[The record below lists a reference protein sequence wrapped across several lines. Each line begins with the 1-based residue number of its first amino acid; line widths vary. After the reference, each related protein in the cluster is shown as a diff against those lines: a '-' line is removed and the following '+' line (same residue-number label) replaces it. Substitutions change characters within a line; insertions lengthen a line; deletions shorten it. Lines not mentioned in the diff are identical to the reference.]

1 MCEHVPMA
9 ELSADFSEAL
19 VFAARLHRSQRRKGP
34 GGAPYLAHL
43 LSVAATVLEFGGA
56 EEEAIAALLHDAV
69 EDQGGAPTRQ
79 LIARMFGER
88 VAAIVDACTDT
99 DVEPKPPWKERK
111 DAFLG
116 TLPGASP
123 SALLVILADKL
134 HNVRSTLRDLK
145 STGAETWKR
154 FRGGR
159 EGTLWYYR
167 SIADAVRPADERTR
181 ALAAEFREAVDEL
194 ERLARQ
200 LEKG

>member
-1 MCEHVPMA
+1 MFPMT

-43 LSVAATVLEFGGA
+43 LAVAATVLEFGGT

-69 EDQGGAPTRQ
+69 EDQGGAATRE
-79 LIARMFGER
+79 LIARMFGEG
-88 VAAIVDACTDT
+88 VATIVDACTDT
-99 DVEPKPPWKERK
+99 DIEPKPPWKRRK
-111 DAFLG
+111 DAFIA
-116 TLPGASP
+116 TLPEVSS

-134 HNVRSTLRDLK
+134 HNIRSTIRDLG
-145 STGAETWKR
+145 SAGEEVWKR

-167 SIADAVRPADERTR
+167 AVADALPPRDGRTR
-181 ALAAEFREAVDEL
+181 ALAVEFREAVERL
-194 ERLARQ
+194 ERLAQ
-200 LEKG
+200 QSPSE